1 MILEKRLD
9 LDLSDRLNILYYIL
23 HGGKISPLIDELDN
37 YRVNGFQNFVW
48 EKTVEFGIVC
58 RGKNF
63 DRKEVTRKM
72 TPTPVFQ
79 LQQRCTLDQYTCK
92 GTQCILTHPKCAR
105 KKIKEHV
112 DIMAE
117 SILEY
122 IRIVKK
128 RGGLLT
134 L

>member
-1 MILEKRLD
+1 MVEKRLD
-9 LDLSDRLNILYYIL
+9 LELSDRLNIIYYLL
-23 HGGKISPLIDELDN
+23 HGEKISPLIDDLEDR
-37 YRVNGFQNFVW
+37 RVSGFQNFIW

-58 RGKNF
+58 RAKDF
-63 DRKEVTRKM
+63 DRKEITRKM

-79 LQQRCTLDQYTCK
+79 LQQRCNLDRYTCK
-92 GTQCILTHPKCAR
+92 GTQCIFTNPKCAR

-128 RGGLLT
+128 REIF
-134 L
+134 

>member
-1 MILEKRLD
+1 MVVESRLD
-9 LDLSDRLNILYYIL
+9 LKVSDRLEILYHL
-23 HGGKISPLIDELDN
+23 FRGEKISPLIDKFDN
-37 YRVNGFQNFVW
+37 HGVSGFQKFLW

-63 DRKEVTRKM
+63 DRKEITRKM

-79 LQQRCTLDQYTCK
+79 LQQRCTQSVYHCK
-92 GTQCILTHPKCAR
+92 GTQCIHSNPKCAR

-112 DIMAE
+112 EAMAE
-117 SILEY
+117 SIQEY

-128 RGGLLT
+128 RELF
-134 L
+134 